1 MTQKKTHLIT
11 IRVDDDD
18 YLKIITEAASLGMKV
33 STFCKQRL
41 KWSMGNSEVLGEN
54 AKKVRELKELERE
67 KMLLRHK
74 EELMIQ
80 DNSIAIARQLE
91 EMGASMPHPK
101 SGKKA
106 WEDLHGK
113 VKLLNQVLQLE
124 NLYAYCQDERF
135 HDRLSRF
142 EPALA
147 DMGLTIPLCLEAVQ
161 EIPELVSKRK
171 LTIAPEN
178 GGATYKVSMIDTR
191 GSGR

>member
-1 MTQKKTHLIT
+1 VRDAIIWFNSLCSTEKNEGPAQARVLEELELEKLRIRHMEEEKKQIKKIETLTRLEEHLKKTPSPL
-11 IRVDDDD
+11 
-18 YLKIITEAASLGMKV
+18 LKDT
-33 STFCKQRL
+33 T
-41 KWSMGNSEVLGEN
+41 W
-54 AKKVRELKELERE
+54 KE
-67 KMLLRHK
+67 
-74 EELMIQ
+74 
-80 DNSIAIARQLE
+80 
-91 EMGASMPHPK
+91 
-101 SGKKA
+101 
-106 WEDLHGK
+106 LHGK
-113 VKLLNQVLQLE
+113 VKVLNQILQLE